1 MIAIPLHDVII
12 TSLPFVAPTAEP
24 LGISGSS
31 LTSESISLSWDPPPF
46 DQQNGRIR
54 QYLIN
59 ITELDTGSSFLQ
71 TSSGTEFTVYSLH
84 PNYYYE
90 FTVAAVT
97 VGVGPPSPPI
107 VVQTN
112 EDGNNIIQRVRSI
125 HIIVLLSINFSYL
138 VN

>member
-1 MIAIPLHDVII
+1 MMMAIYIYIYIYIIIILLHDIII
-12 TSLPFVAPTAEP
+12 TSLPFIAPTAEP
-24 LGISGSS
+24 LGVSGSS

-46 DQQNGRIR
+46 GEQNGRIR

-59 ITELDTGSSFLQ
+59 VTELDTGASFLQ
-71 TSSGTEFTVYSLH
+71 TSLGTEFTIFSLH

-107 VVQTN
+107 IVQTN
-112 EDGNNIIQRVRSI
+112 EDGTII
-125 HIIVLLSINFSYL
+125 LLIL
-138 VN
+138 